1 MKAHLLKVLYAS
13 FIILTFITTAK
24 AQRYTSDTYGYA
36 CYNYFDNTNVTTTV
50 SGTTTTSTSSAYSF
64 SPDPTVAAN
73 NTSVVVSSAANLSV
87 TTTTGA
93 GLQSKYQATPKGIAI
108 DNIASSDD
116 ATYDPLDN
124 NDWEWSFIYKS
135 NLTGT
140 TYPATV
146 PSGAAITSST
156 TNSWRYW
163 LHATTATI
171 SSSTKGFYIT
181 QGSDGCIYIA
191 VQNGTSA
198 TTTLIKYNTALTN
211 GVSYCIKVQRLKGA
225 FWNLYVDPYTT
236 SVTQAKTLRGS
247 ASSDNQSISLTYS
260 NSVIEAENV
269 SGKDGLFQFDE
280 MHMYTRYC
288 QFTGITSTANGVTP
302 VPLYAGEGTVI
313 LYGEQI
319 QMRGNYALGGQIYI
333 GKNDGGFPE
342 GDVTGATLYYTPNS
356 YFSTASPATVSTSA
370 LSLSG
375 GGVGS
380 SGSSAAAAN
389 LADNF
394 TSSGNID
401 GSLTTLGYYFITTT
415 VDALVAFPTATFQF
429 TGNIQV
435 YDNAKNNSPIVCT
448 GVAPAVPTLIT
459 FGSLFD
465 WKGGT
470 ATSGIY
476 LWSTGANWVG
486 GVAPSASTD
495 IARFGI
501 YSTSYPYT
509 QQPTI
514 KSNVSIGTVIV
525 GTNITTS
532 GGANTGGSATFNLTS
547 GSAGTTLSL
556 GGGLTVNSGANLSFN
571 GYSSASRGIVN
582 FTSGS
587 NSSIASTGIISATNS
602 TLTNTGTF
610 TLFSDA
616 SSSATIGQLVNSTF
630 GGNINVQRY
639 VTGGSSSYR
648 GYRLFSSP
656 VNVNTYTNLST
667 NQGYFGLNYLNASS
681 GTNAVLLAGPGY
693 GCGFN
698 VYNPNPLLYLYDESR
713 TSSNAS
719 YVAGKNVGI
728 TAITGSS
735 GSPAYSVT
743 TLSGTTTTSGVKI
756 PVGNSFLLYYVGS
769 ASSYTINNSRV
780 PDATTVTATGYIN
793 QGAVPVMFW
802 NTTST
807 QIPYHTGTG
816 GKLPGLNQVGNPYPS
831 TISLDQVAAD
841 NPAISPQF
849 WELNEPGG
857 TYISYN
863 TSGATSNT
871 RASKYIVSGQGFVIQ
886 ALGTGETI
894 TFQED
899 QKVAYPSGFT
909 TSSSPGS
916 LLLSMPPSTSITG
929 TDNAR
934 SYAASTPAQASAVLT
949 GLHLQITVDSV
960 TNTQTGIYFSSK
972 NSDAYNQTEDA
983 IDLDGTH
990 PKVYLSSYSS
1000 DGSRLC
1006 INQLGDY
1013 SKGKTIKLFASAT
1026 TSGQYSLS
1034 LADVANIDTNNYNIF
1049 LVDKKMTDSLDMAR
1063 YKSYAFNINTSD
1075 TTTYGANRFV
1085 LSVHHK
1091 PVPSYALLHFSG
1103 EKVTAG
1109 VSLFWQTLNAGNYTG
1124 FVLQKL
1130 DGNGNYNSL
1139 YATNSDSR
1147 SNYIYVDQH
1156 PIIGNNVYRLQQTD
1170 FNGNITYSAPVT
1182 ILYNA
1187 TSPNGNLTV
1196 YPNPAKSIIT
1206 VSLTTNLVA
1215 NSADIYSTSGTLI
1228 KHESINSNTFTED
1241 VSSYKLGIYII
1252 ELKTQNG
1259 DLAGQSKFVKVN

>member
-1 MKAHLLKVLYAS
+1 MKAQLLKVLYVI
-13 FIILTFITTAK
+13 FILFTFITTAK

-50 SGTTTTSTSSAYSF
+50 SGTTTSSTSSSYSF

-73 NTSVVVSSAANLSV
+73 NTSVVVSTSANLSV

-93 GLQSKYQATPKGIAI
+93 GLESKYQATPKGIAI
-108 DNIASSDD
+108 NNITASDA
-116 ATYDPLDN
+116 ATYAPLN
-124 NDWEWSFIYKS
+124 SNDWEWSFIYKS

-140 TYPATV
+140 TYPTSAPTN
-146 PSGAAITSST
+146 AAITSNT
-156 TNSWRYW
+156 ANSWRYW

-171 SSSTKGFYIT
+171 SSATKGFYIT
-181 QGSDGCIYIA
+181 QKSDGCLYVY
-191 VQNGTSA
+191 VQNGSG
-198 TTTLIKYNTALTN
+198 TTAQLLKYSTPLTN
-211 GVSYCIKVQRLKGA
+211 GVAYCIKVQRLTGA
-225 FWNLYVDPYTT
+225 YWNLYVDPYTT
-236 SVTQAKTLRGS
+236 SVPQAQTLR
-247 ASSDNQSISLTYS
+247 AQTNSDNQSISLTYS

-302 VPLYAGEGTVI
+302 LPLYAGEGTVI

-333 GKNDGGFPE
+333 GKSDSGYPE
-342 GDVTGATLYYTPNS
+342 GNIAGGTLYYTPNS

-370 LSLSG
+370 LSIYSNAAQASNLS
-375 GGVGS
+375 
-380 SGSSAAAAN
+380 
-389 LADNF
+389 DNF
-394 TSSGNID
+394 TSAGNND
-401 GSLTTLGYYFITTT
+401 GTLTTLGYYFITTT
-415 VDALVAFPTATFQF
+415 VDAIVSFPTSTMTFNGSM
-429 TGNIQV
+429 TV
-435 YDNAKNNSPIVCT
+435 YDNAKNNSPIVCVST
-448 GVAPAVPTLIT
+448 PPAVPTTIT

-470 ATSGIY
+470 ATGGIY
-476 LWSTGANWVG
+476 LWATGSNWVG
-486 GVAPSASTD
+486 GVAPSGSTD

-501 YSTSYPYT
+501 YSTSYPYN
-509 QQPTI
+509 QQPTL
-514 KSNVSIGTVIV
+514 KANVSIGTVIV
-525 GTNITTS
+525 GTNIKTS
-532 GGANTGGSATFNLTS
+532 SGANTGGSATFNLTS

-556 GGGLTVNSGANLSFN
+556 GGGLIINAGANLSFN
-571 GYSSASRGIVN
+571 GYSSASRGSVN

-587 NSSIASTGIISATNS
+587 NSSIASTGIISATNT

-616 SSSATIGQLVNSTF
+616 TGTATIGQLINSTF

-656 VNVNTYTNLST
+656 VNVNSYTNLSS
-667 NQGYFGLNYLNASS
+667 NLGYFGLSYLNAAS
-681 GTNAVLLAGPGY
+681 GSDAILLAGPGY
-693 GCGFN
+693 QSSGFN

-743 TLSGTTTTSGVKI
+743 TLSGSTTTSGVRI

-769 ASSYTINNSRV
+769 ESSYTINSSRV
-780 PDATTVTATGYIN
+780 PDAATVTATGYIN
-793 QGAVPVMFW
+793 QGAVPVTFW
-802 NTTST
+802 NTSST

-849 WELNEPGG
+849 WELDEPGG
-857 TYISYN
+857 TYISY
-863 TSGATSNT
+863 SVGGATSNA
-871 RASKYIVSGQGFVIQ
+871 RASKYIVSGQGFLVQ

-909 TSSSPGS
+909 TSSSPGA
-916 LLLSMPPSTSITG
+916 LLLSIPPSTAIANF
-929 TDNAR
+929 DNAI
-934 SYAASTPAQASAVLT
+934 SYASATPQGAIAPVLT
-949 GLHLQITVDSV
+949 GLHLQITRDSI
-960 TNTQTGIYFSSK
+960 TNTETGIYFSSK
-972 NSDAYNQTEDA
+972 NSDAYTPGEDA
-983 IDLDGTH
+983 IDLDGTN

-1006 INQLGDY
+1006 INQLTDY
-1013 SKGKTIKLFASAT
+1013 AKGKKINLYAAASTTGLYTI
-1026 TSGQYSLS
+1026 S
-1034 LADVANIDTNNYNIF
+1034 LADIANIDTNNYNLF
-1049 LVDKKMTDSLDMAR
+1049 LVDKKMNDSLDMAR
-1063 YKSYAFNINTSD
+1063 YKSYAFNINTTD
-1075 TTTYGANRFV
+1075 TTTYGANRFA
-1085 LSVHHK
+1085 LSIQHK
-1091 PVPSYALLHFSG
+1091 PVPLYALLQFSG
-1103 EKVTAG
+1103 AKVNTG

-1130 DGNGNYNSL
+1130 DGNGNYNTL
-1139 YATNSDSR
+1139 YTTRSDNN
-1147 SNYIYVDQH
+1147 SNYNYVDQH
-1156 PIIGNNVYRLQQTD
+1156 PVIGNNVYRLQQTD
-1170 FNGNITYSAPVT
+1170 INNNITYSAPVT
-1182 ILYNA
+1182 ILYSA

-1206 VSLTTNLVA
+1206 VSLTTNVTA
-1215 NSADIYSTSGTLI
+1215 SSADIYNTSGTLI
-1228 KHESINSNTFTED
+1228 KHEPINSNTFTED
-1241 VSSYKLGIYII
+1241 ISSYKLGIYII
-1252 ELKTQNG
+1252 ELRTQNG
-1259 DLAGQSKFVKVN
+1259 DLAGQSKFIKVN

>member
-1 MKAHLLKVLYAS
+1 LRVQLSKALFTTIVL
-13 FIILTFITTAK
+13 ITFIVTAK

-50 SGTTTTSTSSAYSF
+50 AGSTTTSTSSSYSF
-64 SPDPTVAAN
+64 VPDPTVAAN
-73 NTSVVVSSAANLSV
+73 NTSVVVSAAANLSV

-93 GLQSKYQATPKGIAI
+93 GLQSKYQAAPKGIAI
-108 DNIASSDD
+108 NNITSSDA
-116 ATYDPLDN
+116 ATYAALDN

-163 LHATTATI
+163 LHSTTATI
-171 SSSTKGFYIT
+171 SSSTKGFYIS
-181 QGSDGCIYIA
+181 QGSDGCIYVA

-198 TTTLIKYNTALTN
+198 TATLIKYNTPLTN

-225 FWNLYVDPYTT
+225 FWNLYVDAYTT
-236 SVTQAKTLRGS
+236 SVTQAQTLRGS

-260 NSVIEAENV
+260 NSVVEAENV

-302 VPLYAGEGTVI
+302 VPLYANEGTVI

-333 GKNDGGFPE
+333 GKNDGGYPE
-342 GDVTGATLYYTPNS
+342 GDVFGGTLYYTPNS
-356 YFSTASPATVSTSA
+356 YFSTASPATISTST

-375 GGVGS
+375 GSVGS

-401 GSLTTLGYYFITTT
+401 GSPTTVGYYFITTT
-415 VDALVAFPTATFQF
+415 VDLIVAFPTATFQF

-435 YDNAKNNSPIVCT
+435 YDNAKNNSPIVCIGT
-448 GVAPAVPTLIT
+448 PPAVPTTIT

-470 ATSGIY
+470 ASGGLY

-495 IARFGI
+495 IARFGV
-501 YSTSYPYT
+501 YSTSYPYN
-509 QQPTI
+509 QQPTV
-514 KSNVSIGTVIV
+514 KTNVSIGQIIV
-525 GTNITTS
+525 GTNIKTS
-532 GGANTGGSATFNLTS
+532 GGANTGGAATFNLTS
-547 GSAGTTLSL
+547 GSAGTTLTL
-556 GGGLTVNSGANLSFN
+556 NSGITINAGASAILN
-571 GYSSASRGIVN
+571 GYSTSSRGSVN
-582 FTSGS
+582 FSSGS
-587 NSSIASTGIISATNS
+587 NSTIASSGILSATNTTIS
-602 TLTNTGTF
+602 NLGTF

-616 SSSATIGQLVNSTF
+616 TSSATIGQLVNSTMS
-630 GGNINVQRY
+630 GNINVQRY
-639 VTGGSSSYR
+639 ITGGSSSYR

-656 VNVNTYTNLST
+656 VNVNTYTNLSS
-667 NQGYFGLNYLNASS
+667 NLGYFGLSYLNSS
-681 GTNAVLLAGPGY
+681 SSTNAALLAGPGY
-693 GCGFN
+693 YGSGFN

-743 TLSGTTTTSGVKI
+743 TLSGTTSTSGVKI
-756 PVGNSFLLYYVGS
+756 SVGNSYLLYYVGS
-769 ASSYTINNSRV
+769 ANSYTINSSRV
-780 PDATTVTATGYIN
+780 PDASTVTASGYIN
-793 QGAVPVMFW
+793 QGPVPVTFW
-802 NTTST
+802 NTNST
-807 QIPYHTGTG
+807 QIPYHTNNG
-816 GKLPGLNQVGNPYPS
+816 GRLPGLNQVGNPYPS

-849 WELNEPGG
+849 WELDEPGG
-857 TYISYN
+857 NYISYN

-871 RASKYIVSGQGFVIQ
+871 RASKYIVSGQGFLIQ

-916 LLLSMPPSTSITG
+916 LLLSIPPSVSLSNA
-929 TDNAR
+929 DNTQ
-934 SYAASTPAQASAVLT
+934 SYSSMLAPATVIT
-949 GLHLQITVDSV
+949 GLHLQLTRDSV

-972 NSDAYNQTEDA
+972 NSDAYNQSEDA
-983 IDLDGTH
+983 VDLDGTS

-1000 DGSRLC
+1000 DGSRLG
-1006 INQLGDY
+1006 INELGDY
-1013 SKGKTIKLFASAT
+1013 TKGKRVRLFTSAVAS
-1026 TSGQYSLS
+1026 GLYNISLV
-1034 LADVANIDTNNYNIF
+1034 DVANIDTNNYNIF
-1049 LVDKKMTDSLDMAR
+1049 LVDKKMSDSLDMAR
-1063 YKSYAFNINTSD
+1063 YKSYAFNINLTD

-1085 LSVHHK
+1085 LAIEHK
-1091 PVPSYALLHFSG
+1091 PVAPYALLHFLG
-1103 EKVTAG
+1103 EKAAKG

-1130 DGNGNYNSL
+1130 DASGNYNSL
-1139 YATNSDSR
+1139 YTIQSNNS
-1147 SNYIYVDQH
+1147 SNYTYVDQQ
-1156 PIIGNNVYRLQQTD
+1156 PVTGNNIYRLQQSD
-1170 FNGNITYSAPVT
+1170 IDGNITYSAPVT
-1182 ILYNA
+1182 IDYNA
-1187 TSPNGNLTV
+1187 TAPNGNLTI

-1206 VSLTTNLVA
+1206 VSLTTKETA

-1241 VSSYKLGIYII
+1241 ISSYKLGIYLI
-1252 ELKTQNG
+1252 ELRTSNG
-1259 DLAGQSKFVKVN
+1259 DLAGQSKFIKVN